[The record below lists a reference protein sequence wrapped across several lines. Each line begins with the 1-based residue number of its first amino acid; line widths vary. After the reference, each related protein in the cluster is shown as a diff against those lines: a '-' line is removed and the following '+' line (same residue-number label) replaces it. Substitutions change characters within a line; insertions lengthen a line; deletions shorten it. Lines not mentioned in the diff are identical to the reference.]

1 MAPSL
6 QSENGYG
13 RSSSDLDFTFSQKAL
28 NGNLSPKAYQASR
41 ENLDFSFSD
50 HRAIREPTHSI
61 LKGGIPAGIYTLENV
76 NAPGKYLNVH
86 GDEVSNGTSVHIW
99 DNFALPASHWHIT
112 ECAPGIYTLQSIL
125 AEGKY
130 LAVSGSEKSNG
141 ARVHIWE
148 DPDLLGSQW
157 RITGTQGVFNIEN
170 VNAAGKYLNVE
181 GAGITNGS
189 NVHLWN
195 DPLEPQTQWRL
206 KLATPP
212 VAHVWGVDSEGGIW
226 CRPVDSNWFNRRV
239 GEELQREFQEP
250 ASWTQVGTKGLRGTM
265 SCVSVGNGW
274 VWAVNSAGNVFKSQL
289 SHPGI
294 WKYADGSLV
303 HIDAGADEVWGVNRQ
318 GGVVHRPVD
327 GSGSW
332 TTVDNHGL
340 TGQIACVSVGRGW
353 VWALSMDGN
362 IFKTSVASP
371 GNWTHVD
378 GNLSQV
384 CASTF
389 EVWGVSSQ
397 GDIFHRPVD
406 GSSRWVEVGT
416 TGLTGHIT
424 HVSTGRGWVWALNS
438 DGDVFK
444 SHVSS
449 EWIWTPVYGSLVQ
462 IDADPSEA
470 DGYPIIAVASAS
482 DRKYLSHSD
491 NRNGK
496 HKIELAIDSGSN
508 QTWRIFNVGQDEY
521 TIQAVKS
528 NGGRTY
534 LSHDGYHSIDL
545 SPYASTNEK
554 WQIVSVGKDEFTIKA
569 VASTSAGRK
578 YLSHN
583 GDLNTGEYI
592 VDLWKE
598 PGVYQKW
605 RIPGFKGPNQAPQA
619 PSAAQVHPEFGPDA
633 NQLNTPGRPA
643 PLEPKELASLG
654 WYRADSGRLEA
665 ADHASRNL
673 IAIRSAVDEF
683 RSIGRVVTGR
693 WTNDP
698 DVVPDFAFPS
708 VTPFFPDDNQLQVP
722 RLPIHKV
729 ETLAYGYDDEE
740 LTEEEEEP
748 YVQEVMDRHSHWL
761 RLCEFGGGMTPTH
774 CVFDETVADATNF
787 GRVYRG
793 QLDNTYLVEA
803 LNAISLR
810 PALARQLFYGYDVKR
825 SIYVLRL
832 FKNGVWMQVEIDDYV
847 PTACPDGQRNPDAP
861 FCCRSEYFP
870 YVLWPSLVEK
880 AYAKVCTLRNPRFP
894 EHNSGGWNAIGGGGQ
909 VEEALADLTGGVAG
923 RFFTYDVSPDRLFIY
938 LHSLQRDCLF
948 VCRVNA
954 EQAAKRGV
962 HLNPFAC
969 HSVNRVVSE
978 EGHGF
983 VQVFCACETGVYDGG
998 LSDLTV
1004 PPALLRKYPERSS
1017 KGFFWLCIEDFHQY
1031 FDTIFECRLTNCPDI
1046 GLPLMP
1052 VPRLPNALHPA
1063 VPQQPMFFETIF
1075 ANPGVVTER
1084 SPPEISVRT
1093 PDLPCEVVV
1102 TVQQMD
1108 SRITQV
1114 GPDRKPYVPILMKVY
1129 ESLDDSGAQLDLFSA
1144 EMTCKS
1150 NWLPIRD
1157 SMVAFS
1163 SAKGGYF
1170 KIMVE
1175 MPKHARCDKL
1185 IVRCYSSV
1193 QSVDFHVNPSY
1204 SRHHLGI
1211 PQGPPRA
1218 SRASLVGTVDR
1229 SRLALPG
1236 VPEPLDEDLDAVKR
1250 RHKDRQCA
1258 VM

>member
-1 MAPSL
+1 MAPS
-6 QSENGYG
+6 QNGYG
-13 RSSSDLDFTFSQKAL
+13 RPSSDLDFSFGQKARDGNLDFTFSQKA
-28 NGNLSPKAYQASR
+28 SPRSR
-41 ENLDFSFSD
+41 EHLDFSFSS
-50 HRAIREPTHSI
+50 RRPTHDI
-61 LKGGIPAGIYTLENV
+61 LAGAIPAGIYTLESV
-76 NAPGKYLNVH
+76 NAPGKYLNVL
-86 GDEVSNGTSVHIW
+86 GDEVSNGTTVHLW
-99 DNFALPASHWHIT
+99 DNFALSGSHWFIT
-112 ECAPGIYTLQSIL
+112 ECDDGMYTLQSIL

-130 LAVSGSEKSNG
+130 LSVEGSQVGNG
-141 ARVHIWE
+141 TQVRIWE
-148 DPDLLGSQW
+148 DENLLGSQW
-157 RITGTQGVFNIEN
+157 RIGGTKGVFNIEN
-170 VNAAGKYLNVE
+170 VNAVGKYLNVF
-181 GAGITNGS
+181 GAGVSNGTQ
-189 NVHLWN
+189 VILWD

-212 VAHVWGVDSEGGIW
+212 ISHLWGVDREGSILR
-226 CRPVDSNWFNRRV
+226 RPIDANWFNRRL
-239 GEELQREFQEP
+239 GDELESEFQGS
-250 ASWTQVGTKGLRGTM
+250 ALWMQVGTTGLSGKM
-265 SCVSVGNGW
+265 SHVSVGNGW
-274 VWAVNSAGNVFKSQL
+274 VWAVNSSGNVFKSQL
-289 SHPGI
+289 SHPGT
-294 WKYADGSLV
+294 WKHVDGSLV
-303 HIDAGADEVWGVNRQ
+303 QIDAGADEVWGVNSY
-318 GGVVHRPVD
+318 GGILHRPVD

-332 TTVDNHGL
+332 TTVPDHGL
-340 TGQIACVSVGRGW
+340 SGQITCVSVGTGW
-353 VWALSMDGN
+353 AWALNERGDV
-362 IFKTSVASP
+362 FKSSLASP
-371 GNWTHVD
+371 GNWTQLD
-378 GNLSQV
+378 GNLSQI
-384 CASTF
+384 CANRF
-389 EVWGVSSQ
+389 EVWGVNSH

-406 GSSRWVEVGT
+406 GSGRWVGVGKS
-416 TGLTGHIT
+416 GLIGLISY
-424 HVSTGRGWVWALNS
+424 VSTGRGWVWAINT
-438 DGDVFK
+438 DGNVFE

-449 EWIWTPVYGSLVQ
+449 AWLWTPVYGSALVQ
-462 IDADPSEA
+462 IDADPSEG
-470 DGYPIIAVASAS
+470 DGYSIQAVATVS
-482 DRKYLSHSD
+482 DRKYLSHVH

-496 HKIELAIDSGSN
+496 HTIELSTHAGSN
-508 QTWRIFNVGQDEY
+508 QTWRIFFVGKDEY
-521 TIQAVKS
+521 TIQAVQS
-528 NGGRTY
+528 HGGKTY
-534 LSHDGYHSIDL
+534 LTHDGYHSLDL
-545 SPYASTNEK
+545 SVSAGTYSK
-554 WQIVSVGKDEFTIKA
+554 WYIVSAGKGEFTIMA
-569 VASTSAGRK
+569 VSNTSAGRR

-583 GDLNTGEYI
+583 GDLNSGEYV

-598 PGVYQKW
+598 PGMYQKW
-605 RIPGFKGPNQAPQA
+605 RIPGFRESNQAPQA
-619 PSAAQVHPEFGPDA
+619 PPAASVHPEFG
-633 NQLNTPGRPA
+633 NQFSTPGRPA
-643 PLEPKELASLG
+643 APEPKQLASLG

-665 ADHASRNL
+665 ADRAKTNL
-673 IAIRSAVDEF
+673 IAIATAVDEF
-683 RSIGRVVTGR
+683 RRIGRVMTGR

-698 DVVPDFAFPS
+698 HIVPDLTFPS
-708 VTPFFPDDNQLQVP
+708 VTPFFPNDKQLRIP
-722 RLPIHKV
+722 DLPVHQA

-740 LTEEEEEP
+740 STEDEAETG
-748 YVQEVMDRHSHWL
+748 VQEEFDRRPHWL

-810 PALARQLFYGYDVKR
+810 PALARQLFYGYDVMR
-825 SIYVLRL
+825 SIYIVRL
-832 FKNGVWMQVEIDDYV
+832 FKNGVWMHVEIDDFV
-847 PTACPDGQRNPDAP
+847 PTATPDGERNPDAP

-894 EHNSGGWNAIGGGGQ
+894 EYDSGGWNAIGGGGQ

-923 RFFTYDVSPDRLFIY
+923 RFFTHDVSPDRLFIY

-954 EQAAKRGV
+954 EQTAKRGV

-1031 FDTIFECRLTNCPDI
+1031 FDTIFECRLTNSPDI
-1046 GLPLMP
+1046 GLELMP
-1052 VPRLPNALHPA
+1052 VPRLPNAFNPA
-1063 VPQQPMFFETIF
+1063 APQQPMFFETVF
-1075 ANPGVVTER
+1075 ANPGEVTER
-1084 SPPEISVRT
+1084 SPPEVSVRT

-1102 TVQQMD
+1102 TVQQTD

-1114 GPDRKPYVPILMKVY
+1114 GPDRKRYVPILMKVY
-1129 ESLDDSGAQLDLFSA
+1129 ESLDNSGAQLDLFSP
-1144 EMTCKS
+1144 ELTCKS

-1163 SAKGGYF
+1163 SAKGGFYR
-1170 KIMVE
+1170 IMVE
-1175 MPKHARCDKL
+1175 MPRHARCDKL

-1193 QSVDFHVNPSY
+1193 QSVAFHVSPSY
-1204 SRHHLGI
+1204 SRHRLGI

-1229 SRLALPG
+1229 SRLALPN
-1236 VPEPLDEDLDAVKR
+1236 VPEPLDEDLDAVKS